1 MNDIRY
7 VTAKEAAGLLDISL
21 PTLYAYV
28 SRGLIRS
35 EAVGGSK
42 RNRRYYREDI
52 EKLKRRKEQ
61 RQRPDKVIEQAL
73 YFGEPVLASAITLI
87 ADGKFYYRGEDA
99 TTLAVS
105 QTVEQVAQWVWLGE
119 DGPLDW
125 PAFELSAACQAV
137 LPQLTELTLTEHFQA
152 VLPIAG
158 ASDWA
163 AYNLTAAEDVAQ
175 TGARIMQVMTA
186 LAVGSPCLPGGIA
199 TALQQAW
206 TPEQPQA
213 ARLINAALILCADHE
228 LNISSFTARCVA
240 SSGATPYAVVIA
252 GLSALQGAK
261 HGGYTERVEAF
272 MQEFTDPAQL
282 QTMIVGRL
290 KRGEELPGF
299 GHRLYPEGDPRA
311 AKLYQLTT
319 QIYPDSPAIILADR
333 IASAVKT
340 LTGRLPTIDFSLA
353 TLAQTLNLP
362 SGSALA
368 LFALGRTI
376 GWIGHAI
383 EQYQLDQLIRPRA
396 RYTGRLP

>member
-7 VTAKEAAGLLDISL
+7 VTAKEAASLLDISL

-73 YFGEPVLASAITLI
+73 YFGEPVMASAITLI
-87 ADGKFYYRGEDA
+87 AAGKLYYRGQDA
-99 TTLAVS
+99 TALAVS

-119 DGPLDW
+119 EGSLDW
-125 PAFELSAACQAV
+125 PAFELPAACQAV
-137 LPQLTELTLTEHFQA
+137 LPQLTELTVTERFQT

-163 AYNLTAAEDVAQ
+163 AYNLTAADVAQ
-175 TGARIMQVMTA
+175 TGARIMQGMTA
-186 LAVGSPCLPGGIA
+186 LAVGVPRLSGGIA
-199 TALQQAW
+199 MTLQQAW

-272 MQEFTDPAQL
+272 MQEFTDPAQV
-282 QTMIVGRL
+282 QAMIVGRL
-290 KRGEELPGF
+290 KRGEEIPGF

-319 QIYPDSPAIILADR
+319 QIYPDAPPIILADG
-333 IASAVKT
+333 IATAMKT

-376 GWIGHAI
+376 GWVGHAI
-383 EQYQLDQLIRPRA
+383 EQYQLDRLIRPRA